1 MTAFYREHCRRLLVF
16 SCLLLLLPFAAQA
29 AWWEFG
35 RSAGEPYFSML
46 RFNNVDAEQRDDMLV
61 LTRDDLIAGSVVVRG
76 RAEVGRGE
84 VGLVEI
90 SLDSGK
96 TWSGATLGERGMFTY
111 EFAPQLDREYPF
123 RIRAI
128 STTGV
133 ATGPEE
139 HDFKL
144 LVSSADGA
152 REARAAFMKLLDA
165 YQREDRAS
173 FMRGVSE
180 NFEGNLGALEDGL
193 AKDFRYLDD
202 IRIQATVSRINR
214 QERTYEIYFTYN
226 RQVRPVKSVKL
237 LTDSAASIV
246 GFRLESGG
254 MKLVRMSAPLIFG
267 VSEAED
273 VATSVT
279 GQSVGQ
285 QVLTIAPSGDAGLG
299 SQGQTAAAADGGMVI
314 LSSRGFSGVGPDYDS
329 FAFEFGDKNRETNWG
344 NPLDGDIGWMGFQIV
359 MRNGVGYRVVSG
371 PLSAVKTVPTS
382 GYNAASVG
390 NDLFA
395 QGLTAGKT
403 LAFQIPTSSGIRYAV
418 IEVVSAVTLP
428 QEKGTL
434 TFRYKYQPNGSPNF

>member
-226 RQVRPVKSVKL
+226 RQVRSAKTGNL
-237 LTDSAASIV
+237 LKDSAASIV

-285 QVLTIAPSGDAGLG
+285 SVLTLDASGSA
-299 SQGQTAAAADGGMVI
+299 STSTQGQTTSSAGTDSGTRI
-314 LSSRGFSGVGPDYDS
+314 LASRGFSGGMMDFDGFD
-329 FAFEFGDKNRETNWG
+329 FATDDKTREEEMAFLN
-344 NPLDGDIGWMGFQIV
+344 GDIAWAGYPMGFVLKAGTQYKSI
-359 MRNGVGYRVVSG
+359 SG
-371 PLSAVKTVPTS
+371 PLSAVRNAPTT
-382 GYNAASVG
+382 GYNTASAGTPVG
-390 NDLFA
+390 PLTPGSTFA
-395 QGLTAGKT
+395 LKLLNGK
-403 LAFQIPTSSGIRYAV
+403 YALV
-418 IEVVSAVTLP
+418 EVVSVAQTGP
-428 QEKGTL
+428 HIGTF
-434 TFRYKYQPNGSPNF
+434 TFRYKFQPNGSPNF